1 MNCIRGQESVER
13 RDWTLDS
20 IVQSKPRPH
29 AKHAVFIV
37 NVLESKE
44 IEKYFFLTKSNLS
57 KIGTRAK
64 QCNIPYKHKKLRIIL
79 RKWLTTQL
87 RNVKMGFHGNCSH
100 LGTIYA
106 NKLYGCINT
115 AAETKFLGPKK
126 QTFDCLQTMPCLYK
140 TMF

>member
-1 MNCIRGQESVER
+1 MRRGGEGVTGL
-13 RDWTLDS
+13 WTQLFNQSRPDAKHAVF
-20 IVQSKPRPH
+20 IVNVLEKKLKNQTDAKQNKNLKNRPH

-79 RKWLTTQL
+79 RKWLTT
-87 RNVKMGFHGNCSH
+87 
-100 LGTIYA
+100 
-106 NKLYGCINT
+106 
-115 AAETKFLGPKK
+115 
-126 QTFDCLQTMPCLYK
+126 
-140 TMF
+140 